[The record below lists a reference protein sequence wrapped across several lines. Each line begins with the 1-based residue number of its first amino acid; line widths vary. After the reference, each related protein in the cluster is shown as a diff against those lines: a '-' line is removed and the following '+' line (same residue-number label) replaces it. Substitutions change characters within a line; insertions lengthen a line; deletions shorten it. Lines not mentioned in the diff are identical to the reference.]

1 MTQSR
6 AQTSFRRQKGFSLVE
21 LMLTVLLLAIA
32 MAIATNGLMQMQK
45 RASADTGKVDMT
57 QMSRQFV
64 DQIVNDLHQTGYP
77 GLKIYDAT
85 VVPTPTTA
93 SVNVAAGLLAV
104 DANAVEFEAD
114 VDGSGNVSHVYL
126 ELLWS
131 NGTPVSAGPG
141 ACPCTLQRGTL
152 YKAQVGKAAIPYYT
166 EVNNVTNT
174 NIFSAYLFD
183 GTPVALPASASDLP
197 NIKNIKV
204 TVNVQS
210 SVQEMDGTFPTITLA
225 SEAKI
230 NN

>member
-1 MTQSR
+1 MTQR
-6 AQTSFRRQKGFSLVE
+6 HVQTSSGCQKGFSLLE
-21 LMLTVLLLAIA
+21 LILTVLLLMIA

-45 RASADTGKVDMT
+45 RSSADTGKVDMT
-57 QMSRQFV
+57 QTSRQFV

-77 GLKIYDAT
+77 GSKIYDPAGAT
-85 VVPTPTTA
+85 PAT
-93 SVNVAAGLLAV
+93 NVALGLLSV
-104 DANAVEFEAD
+104 DPNAMEFEAD

-126 ELLWS
+126 NLLWS
-131 NGTPVSAGPG
+131 NGTAVSSGAGS
-141 ACPCTLQRGTL
+141 CPCTLQRGTL
-152 YKAQVGKAAIPYYT
+152 YKSQVGTAAVPYYT

-183 GTPVALPASASDLP
+183 GTLVALPASASDLP
-197 NIKNIKV
+197 NIKGIKI

>member
-1 MTQSR
+1 M
-6 AQTSFRRQKGFSLVE
+6 V
-21 LMLTVLLLAIA
+21 TVLLLVIA

-77 GLKIYDAT
+77 GSKIYDPSGFSAPSFST
-85 VVPTPTTA
+85 
-93 SVNVAAGLLAV
+93 NNIAAGLLAI
-104 DANAVEFEAD
+104 DPNAMEFEAD
-114 VDGSGNVSHVYL
+114 VDGSGQVSHVYL
-126 ELLWS
+126 NLLWS
-131 NGTPVSAGPG
+131 NGTAVSSGTG
-141 ACPCTLQRGTL
+141 TCPCTLQRGTL
-152 YKAQVGKAAIPYYT
+152 YKSQVGTSAVPYYT

-174 NIFSAYLFD
+174 NIFSAYFFD
-183 GTPVALPASASDLP
+183 GTPVTLPAAASDLP
-197 NIKNIKV
+197 NVKSIKV

-210 SVQEMDGTFPTITLA
+210 SVQEMDGSFPTITLA

>member
-1 MTQSR
+1 MTQSH
-6 AQTSFRRQKGFSLVE
+6 AQTSSGRQKGFSLLE
-21 LMLTVLLLAIA
+21 LMLTVLLLMIVL
-32 MAIATNGLMQMQK
+32 AIATDGLMQMQK

-77 GLKIYDAT
+77 GSKIYDPAGAALAT
-85 VVPTPTTA
+85 
-93 SVNVAAGLLAV
+93 NVAAGLLVV
-104 DANAVEFEAD
+104 DPNAMEFEAD

-126 ELLWS
+126 NLLWS
-131 NGTPVSAGPG
+131 DGTAVSSGAGV
-141 ACPCTLQRGTL
+141 CPCTLQRGTL
-152 YKAQVGKAAIPYYT
+152 YKSQVATSAVPYYT

-197 NIKNIKV
+197 NIKSIKV

-210 SVQEMDGTFPTITLA
+210 TVQEMDGSFPTITLA